1 MRIEARG
8 LTRRF
13 GSLVALD
20 GLDLDLPSGR
30 RVALVGPN
38 GSGKSTLGRV
48 LLGLLDYEGE
58 VRVGGSEP
66 ARRSLEE
73 ARRISYVPQVT
84 PSLAA
89 PSGEL
94 VATLAALRDID
105 VHRIEKLACELDL
118 DIAAISRRPFRAL
131 SGGMRQKLLLAA
143 ALAPDPS
150 LIVLDEPTA
159 SLDPASRERL
169 FTLFEQ
175 HCGAA
180 TVLLCSHRLEE
191 IRQLVDHVLLLEDGR
206 LRYAGP
212 AEAFL
217 AASTSSIVE
226 ALPRSRRGEERLQ
239 DLEFRRGAS
248 GWWSRL
254 VAREGK
260 QALIAEL
267 ALELEDD
274 LADLNVRDLESLE
287 LAEDTRP
294 ESAS

>member
-66 ARRSLEE
+66 ARRSLED

-89 PSGEL
+89 PCKEL
-94 VATLAALRDID
+94 IATLAALRDID
-105 VHRIEKLACELDL
+105 VHRIEKLAGELDL
-118 DIAAISRRPFRAL
+118 DLATIATRPFRAL

-143 ALAPDPS
+143 ALAPEPS

-169 FTLFEQ
+169 FALFEQ
-175 HCGAA
+175 HCGTA

-217 AASTSSIVE
+217 AASINSVIE
-226 ALPRSRRGEERLQ
+226 ALPDNPRGEERLQ
-239 DLEFRRGAS
+239 ALGFRRGTS
-248 GWWSRL
+248 GWWTRL
-254 VAREGK
+254 VPRDEKRAIVSELGT
-260 QALIAEL
+260 ALAS
-267 ALELEDD
+267 D
-274 LADLNVRDLESLE
+274 LSDLNVRDLESLE
-287 LAEDTRP
+287 LDKDGPGGST
-294 ESAS
+294 S